1 MAKLRVELVSP
12 EREIWAGEADMVV
25 AKTIEGEMGI
35 LPGHAPVLGVMVDG
49 SVVRIHPSDGGEPV
63 AAMVSGGFFSVA
75 SNEVSVLAEYAE
87 LGGEVDVRAAVAC
100 KLHGDA
106 AVHCLE
112 LHPPVRGQGPEP
124 RAHAAIHVAGVGL
137 PA

>member
-1 MAKLRVELVSP
+1 MAKLHVELVSP

-35 LPGHAPVLGVMVDG
+35 MPGHAPVLGVMVDG
-49 SVVRIHPSDGGEPV
+49 SVVRIKPADGGETV

-87 LGGEVDVRAAVAC
+87 LGGEVDINAAREEYERASSQEGEEAVAAQRRARARLRAA
-100 KLHGDA
+100 
-106 AVHCLE
+106 
-112 LHPPVRGQGPEP
+112 GQE
-124 RAHAAIHVAGVGL
+124 V
-137 PA
+137 

>member
-1 MAKLRVELVSP
+1 VAKLHVELVSP

-49 SVVRIHPSDGGEPV
+49 SVVRIKPAGGGDPV

-87 LGGEVDVRAAVAC
+87 LGGEVDVNAAREEYERVSALEGDEAAAAQRRAQARLRAA
-100 KLHGDA
+100 
-106 AVHCLE
+106 
-112 LHPPVRGQGPEP
+112 GQE
-124 RAHAAIHVAGVGL
+124 V
-137 PA
+137 

>member
-1 MAKLRVELVSP
+1 MAKLHVELVSP

-35 LPGHAPVLGVMVDG
+35 LPGHAPVLGLLVDG
-49 SVVRIHPSDGGEPV
+49 SVVRIKPAGGDETI

-87 LGGEVDVRAAVAC
+87 LGGEIDLAAAREEYERASGLEGEEAALAARRARARLRAA
-100 KLHGDA
+100 
-106 AVHCLE
+106 
-112 LHPPVRGQGPEP
+112 GQE
-124 RAHAAIHVAGVGL
+124 I
-137 PA
+137 